1 MIKRVEELLEGK
13 GGSYIFPFFWQ
24 HGESEEVLR
33 EYMKVIYESHI
44 QEVCVECRPHPDF
57 CGPKWWHDMD
67 IIMDEARKRHMRVWL
82 LDDSHFPTGYA
93 NGGYEEAEP
102 QFCKQYLNFAIA
114 DVDGPTPQIRWDIK
128 KEMEFLKKPA
138 PGPFP
143 PMDPEVAEQM
153 GIHIPKER
161 TFDDDKLHSVIAY
174 KVVRGGF
181 LGEAVNITN
190 YVEDGI
196 LTWDVPEGMWRIYA
210 AYVTHNC
217 GGESDYMNVISAPSV
232 RVLIDQIY
240 EPHFQRYGADFG
252 KTFAGFFSDEPMVG
266 NKQMN
271 YDPDSL
277 IGTVRM
283 ALPWNEEVEEMLCQA
298 LGKEFMNEMPI
309 LWNHSWDSSK
319 NAEVR
324 FAYMDAVTKLI
335 REHFSCQIGNWCHAH
350 GVEYIGHLVEDM
362 NSSAKLGLSLGN
374 YYRAQAGQDMAGID
388 VIGGGVLL
396 SGEDRI
402 ADGDYYPDGEFYHF
416 YLGKLG
422 SGLAHTD
429 PKKKGR
435 TMCELYGAY
444 GWDFGVRSMK
454 YLTDHMLLRGVN
466 RFVPHAFSPKA
477 FPDQDCPPH
486 FYANGENA
494 QYAYFGKLMEY
505 TQRVCHL
512 LDGGVHIPQVALLH
526 CDEAM
531 WMGTCMLP
539 QKAARELMEHQ
550 IDFDVIMQDIF
561 VEEKYTLDSKLHI
574 HGESYSALII
584 PRYPYLT
591 AGVAAFVRKA
601 HDKGFPVIFVDA
613 LPDGIVGE
621 ESVDLFGEVVGLE
634 NLSSTLKAK
643 GIEDICVNPSCE
655 KIRYYHYRQ
664 EKDIYLLSNE
674 ATGSIYKGEVFIP
687 VEEDVCVYD
696 AQNNVLCSLEFEK
709 VSGGV
714 RIPLTLYPFEP
725 KILIFGSK
733 GGERDFREKLSL
745 LDEKI
750 LLENWDVSLCECK
763 EYPAFGDSFAMEKT
777 VNIGNL
783 YPDFSGFIRYEKKVF
798 LSQKKSVVLEIE
810 NAYECVSVWCN
821 EKLAGMAYHPRYL
834 FDLTELMKE
843 GENKIRIEVA
853 TTPDRKVRTI
863 LGDGGF
869 RRCPQAMDPIGIVGE
884 VAIYLQ

>member
-1 MIKRVEELLEGK
+1 
-13 GGSYIFPFFWQ
+13 
-24 HGESEEVLR
+24 
-33 EYMKVIYESHI
+33 
-44 QEVCVECRPHPDF
+44 
-57 CGPKWWHDMD
+57 
-67 IIMDEARKRHMRVWL
+67 MRVWL

-93 NGGYEEAEP
+93 NGGYEDAKPEL
-102 QFCKQYLNFAIA
+102 CKQYLNFAVA
-114 DVDGPTPQIRWDIK
+114 DVDGPTPQIAWDIK
-128 KEMEFLKKPA
+128 KEMDFLKKPA

-161 TFDDDKLHSVIAY
+161 IFDDDRLCRVIAC

-181 LGEAVNITN
+181 LGEAVDITEF
-190 YVEDGI
+190 VEDGVLI
-196 LTWDVPEGMWRIYA
+196 WDVPEGMWRLYA
-210 AYVTHNC
+210 AYVTHNG

-232 RVLIDQIY
+232 RVLIDQVY
-240 EPHFQRYGADFG
+240 EPHFRRYGADFG

-283 ALPWNEEVEEMLCQA
+283 ALPWNEEVEEMLCQS
-298 LGKEFMNEMPI
+298 LGKEFMNDMPI
-309 LWNHSWDSSK
+309 LWNPSFDASK

-324 FAYMDAVTKLI
+324 YAYMDSVTKLI
-335 REHFSCQIGNWCHAH
+335 RKHFSCQVGEWCKNH

-429 PKKKGR
+429 QKKKGR

-477 FPDQDCPPH
+477 FPDPDCPPH
-486 FYANGENA
+486 FYAHGENA
-494 QYAYFGKLMEY
+494 QYSYFGKLMEY

-512 LDGGVHIPQVALLH
+512 LDGGLHIPQVALLH

-531 WMGTCMLP
+531 WMSSCMLP

-550 IDFDVIMQDIF
+550 IDFDVIPQDILC
-561 VEEKYTLDSKLHI
+561 EGNYTLDSKLHI
-574 HGESYSALII
+574 NGEVYRALII

-591 AGVAAFVRKA
+591 KGVAAFVRNA
-601 HDKGFPVIFVDA
+601 HEKGFPVIFIDA

-621 ESVDLFGEVVGLE
+621 KDVDLSGEVVRLE
-634 NLSSTLKAK
+634 DLSCILRKK
-643 GIEDICVNPSCE
+643 GMEDIRLNPSCE

-674 ATGSIYKGEVFIP
+674 ATGSVYEGEVFIP
-687 VEEDVCVYD
+687 VDEEACVYD
-696 AQNNVLCSLEFEK
+696 AQENVLRPLQYEK
-709 VSGGV
+709 AEGGICAHV
-714 RIPLTLYPFEP
+714 TLYPFEP
-725 KILIFGSK
+725 VIIIFGKK
-733 GGERDFREKLSL
+733 GGQADSRETIRRMG
-745 LDEKI
+745 EKM
-750 LLENWDVSLCECK
+750 LLEDWCVSLCESK
-763 EYPAFGDSFAMEKT
+763 EYPAFGDAFMMKKP
-777 VNIGNL
+777 VNIGKNH
-783 YPDFSGFIRYEKKVF
+783 PNFSGFIRYEKDVLISKG
-798 LSQKKSVVLEIE
+798 SQFVLEIE
-810 NAYECVSVWCN
+810 NVYECVSVWCN
-821 EKLAGMAYHPRYL
+821 DKLAGMAYHPRYL
-834 FDLTELMKE
+834 FDLTELIEE
-843 GENKIRIEVA
+843 GVNKIRIEVA

-869 RRCPQAMDPIGIVGE
+869 RRCPQALDPIGIVGE